1 MEDKVKIYSYTKV
14 WKVEKKIYAISNI
27 SLPLPINPYDFLAF
41 IGVALIVLIFC
52 KIIPA
57 LNVVPVVIR
66 YIAIPY
72 ACVHYLMKKKVD
84 GKNPIMYFIGCMV
97 FLFAGKGR
105 YIQHFKAHNE
115 RESKEVIKWNCSRG
129 YREGGC
135 NVQMPD

>member
-66 YIAIPY
+66 YIAIPITF
-72 ACVHYLMKKKVD
+72 V
-84 GKNPIMYFIGCMV
+84 
-97 FLFAGKGR
+97 
-105 YIQHFKAHNE
+105 
-115 RESKEVIKWNCSRG
+115 S
-129 YREGGC
+129 
-135 NVQMPD
+135 